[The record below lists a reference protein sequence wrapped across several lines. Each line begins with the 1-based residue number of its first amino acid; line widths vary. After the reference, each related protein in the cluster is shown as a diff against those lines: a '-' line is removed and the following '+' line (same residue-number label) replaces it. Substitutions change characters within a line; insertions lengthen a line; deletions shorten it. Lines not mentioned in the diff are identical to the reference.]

1 MTFSIQ
7 QFCAALMCVGSALV
21 GVVADVSAQELRF
34 SWWGGGE
41 RHEAM
46 LKAAKLFEAKNPGVK
61 VKAEYSGFQG
71 YQERLSTQIAGRNEP
86 DVMQLNWAWLS
97 AFSKGGDGFYDLR
110 KTGTAIKFSDFTE
123 QDLALTT
130 IDGKL
135 NAMPVGFAARIFY
148 WNKSVLGKAGV
159 QPPRNW
165 DELFVAGKAFRAK
178 VGDKGYLL
186 DGNLYDLILLSH
198 AYTYQKHGTPYIDPK
213 TGKVAMSAAALK
225 DWAAFY
231 KRLQDEK
238 IVTPLPYRASLG
250 GAEKPIEQQPDW
262 VSGNWAGVYTWDS
275 TVRLIGSTLPGKGQ
289 ELDVG
294 DFLTLP
300 GAKNSGMFGRSSLVY
315 SVSKRSKHPE
325 LAAKFVNFIL
335 TDPEAI
341 RVIDMSRGTPAS
353 LSAFQQ
359 LQKEDRLR
367 PIELKA
373 YARISTQQK
382 AGAISLPAAQFEHP
396 RVQKFVREVFEQI
409 GYGKLSPDDAA
420 KQLSEQ
426 GTTILQRL

>member
-1 MTFSIQ
+1 MKIKVGLLSV
-7 QFCAALMCVGSALV
+7 ALAGSSAFFALP
-21 GVVADVSAQELRF
+21 GNASAQELRF

-46 LKAAKLFEAKNPGVK
+46 LKASKLFESKNPGVK
-61 VKAEYSGFQG
+61 IKAEYSGFQG

-97 AFSKGGDGFYDLR
+97 AYSKNGDGFHDLR
-110 KTGTAIKFSDFTE
+110 KSASVVNLNDFTA

-130 IDGKL
+130 INGKL

-148 WNKSVLGKAGV
+148 WNKAVLDKNGV
-159 QPPRNW
+159 QAPRNW
-165 DELFVAGKAFRAK
+165 DELFTAAKAFRAK

-198 AYTYQKHGTPYIDPK
+198 AYAYQKHGTPFIDPK

-238 IVTPLPYRASLG
+238 VATPLPYRASLG

-262 VSGNWAGVYTWDS
+262 VAGNWAGVYTWDS
-275 TVRLIGSTLPGKGQ
+275 TVRLIGSTLPNKGQ

-294 DFLTLP
+294 EFLTLP

-315 SVSKRSKHPE
+315 AVSKRSKHPE
-325 LAAKFVNFIL
+325 LAARFVNFML
-335 TDPEAI
+335 TDPEAVRI
-341 RVIDMSRGTPAS
+341 IDMSRGTPAS
-353 LSAFQQ
+353 LSAFRQ
-359 LQKEDRLR
+359 LQKDDRLR

-373 YARISTQQK
+373 YARISTLQK
-382 AGAISLPAAQFEHP
+382 ANAISLPATQFEHP
-396 RVQKFVREVFEQI
+396 RIQKFMREVFEQV
-409 GYGKLSPDDAA
+409 GYGKLSVDDAA
-420 KQLSEQ
+420 KLLAEQ
-426 GTTILQRL
+426 GATILQRL